1 MSSVTKLDVN
11 MTCGGCSGVVE
22 RLLMQMDGVSKV
34 ECNID
39 ENSVAVT
46 ADGVSGDEMLE
57 KLAKW
62 SEASGNYVKHA
73 E

>member
-1 MSSVTKLDVN
+1 MRF
-11 MTCGGCSGVVE
+11 
-22 RLLMQMDGVSKV
+22 RLGVSKV

-57 KLAKW
+57 KLAKVRY
-62 SEASGNYVKHA
+62 NYVTGMHMKASISTHMKTFGA
-73 E
+73 AKVV